1 LQQALE
7 QFLQFSALSTCCSRL
22 RVTSSF
28 INDSWESAGGA
39 NNASLPVI
47 HKVTFDYLKSFAKRS
62 VLVQCSGQSFL
73 QASASLHYRTP
84 AMMQRHAPALT
95 A

>member
-1 LQQALE
+1 
-7 QFLQFSALSTCCSRL
+7 
-22 RVTSSF
+22 VTSSF
-28 INDSWESAGGA
+28 INDSWVSAGGA

-73 QASASLHYRTP
+73 QASASLLITLPDTCDDAAARTC
-84 AMMQRHAPALT
+84 T
-95 A
+95 DSISSDGS